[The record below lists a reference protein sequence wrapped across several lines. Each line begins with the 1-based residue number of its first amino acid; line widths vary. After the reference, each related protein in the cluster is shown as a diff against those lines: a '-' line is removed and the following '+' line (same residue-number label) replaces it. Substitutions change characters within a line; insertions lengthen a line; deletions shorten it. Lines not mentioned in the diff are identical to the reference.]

1 MSGVISFLPGW
12 CHKQVVPHFVLCA
25 ILLHGIGVCA
35 YCHYYWNGS
44 LCCWCSL
51 LRPHDSCPKQFIL
64 AWPDSPLWLHM
75 SNGALVGD
83 STTRCFEM
91 ILMALQVLH
100 TSLVHA
106 RFDRLGA
113 EISSLSCQEFIH
125 LMLFSQ
131 KELLLELLVA
141 SEMFIVGILDKN
153 DLDLVL
159 KSWNEILLVTSSIVW
174 PARCLCYLT
183 NHDIMALWTHTCPP
197 PPRGSNPG
205 PLD

>member
-1 MSGVISFLPGW
+1 
-12 CHKQVVPHFVLCA
+12 
-25 ILLHGIGVCA
+25 
-35 YCHYYWNGS
+35 
-44 LCCWCSL
+44 
-51 LRPHDSCPKQFIL
+51 
-64 AWPDSPLWLHM
+64 
-75 SNGALVGD
+75 
-83 STTRCFEM
+83 M

-159 KSWNEILLVTSSIVW
+159 KS
-174 PARCLCYLT
+174 
-183 NHDIMALWTHTCPP
+183 
-197 PPRGSNPG
+197 
-205 PLD
+205 